1 MTKITSVKIR
11 NRIEQFTNETDA
23 RSYAKKHGGE
33 ILLSAN
39 AADGVGTQTSMPVK
53 SPGLCTLLGLS
64 IVALS
69 TPEELECA
77 YSANGGTSSP
87 RDCDK
92 IVNALIAFWR
102 SKNGSDVDQTVNFL
116 QKRHP
121 LLFPQKTAA

>member
-39 AADGVGTQTSMPVK
+39 AGDGIGTQSSMPTRN
-53 SPGLCTLLGLS
+53 PFLCTLLGLS
-64 IVALS
+64 TAALS
-69 TPEELECA
+69 TPREIETAFE
-77 YSANGGTSSP
+77 ANGNKSSP